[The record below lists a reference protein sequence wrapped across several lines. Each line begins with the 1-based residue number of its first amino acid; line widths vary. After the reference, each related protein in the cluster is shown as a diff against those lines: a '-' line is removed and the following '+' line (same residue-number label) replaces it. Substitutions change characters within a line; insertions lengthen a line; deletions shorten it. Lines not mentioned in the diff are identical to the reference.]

1 VALQLL
7 RVLAGE
13 ADLPPGVDELN
24 LRGLLKQ
31 IVIKVSGMVPYPGVQ
46 GNVTQLSVNAIASL

>member
-13 ADLPPGVDELN
+13 ADLPPGVEELN
-24 LRGLLKQ
+24 LRGVLKQ
-31 IVIKVSGMVPYPGVQ
+31 MVIKVSGTGTICGGFKGMSG
-46 GNVTQLSVNAIASL
+46 SCAIDSL